1 MALTYN
7 NEARMTQIRLQF
19 SSTTPPGAITS
30 LRLLAL
36 VAVHGV
42 HDATRSHA
50 RELFSRHAR
59 PAVRL
64 AVAEHYGVRAARG
77 AFETVVDGAIDRL
90 RNAGGL
96 EVGVASDAAL
106 WQVIRAAVWPMTVTD
121 NQPELRV
128 PLVSGRTGVL
138 HNVGADEVTALL
150 RLVRPVL
157 GSEDFIALWI
167 AARGPALPD
176 VVAHER
182 AHRHFEKALLQWALE
197 RPAMRGYA
205 DHVATLVA

>member
-1 MALTYN
+1 
-7 NEARMTQIRLQF
+7 MTNTRLQV
-19 SSTTPPGAITS
+19 SPTTPPVAIPA

-36 VAVHGV
+36 VAVHGT
-42 HDATRSHA
+42 HGATRNHA
-50 RELFSRHAR
+50 RVLFARHAQ
-59 PAVRL
+59 PTIRL
-64 AVAEHYGVRAARG
+64 AAAEHYGLRAARG
-77 AFETVVDGAIDRL
+77 AFEHLVNRATDRL
-90 RNAGGL
+90 VNNGGL
-96 EVGVASDAAL
+96 EVGVASDASL
-106 WQVIRAAVWPMTVTD
+106 WQVIRAAVWPMTITD
-121 NQPELRV
+121 YQPELRV
-128 PLVSGRTGVL
+128 PRVSGRTGVL

-182 AHRHFEKALLQWALE
+182 AHRQFERALLQWALE

-205 DHVATLVA
+205 DHVARLVA

>member
-1 MALTYN
+1 MSPSLWCAHLALTYS
-7 NEARMTQIRLQF
+7 NEARMTHIRLQF
-19 SSTTPPGAITS
+19 SPTTPPGAITA

-42 HDATRSHA
+42 HDAIRSHA

-59 PAVRL
+59 PAIRL
-64 AVAEHYGVRAARG
+64 AVAEHYGARAARG
-77 AFETVVDGAIDRL
+77 AYEPVVDRAIDRL

-106 WQVIRAAVWPMTVTD
+106 WQVIRAAVWPMTVTED
-121 NQPELRV
+121 QPELRV
-128 PLVSGRTGVL
+128 PLVIGRTGVL

-167 AARGPALPD
+167 AARGPA
-176 VVAHER
+176 
-182 AHRHFEKALLQWALE
+182 
-197 RPAMRGYA
+197 
-205 DHVATLVA
+205 

>member
-1 MALTYN
+1 
-7 NEARMTQIRLQF
+7 MTHIRLQF
-19 SSTTPPGAITS
+19 SPTTPPGAITA

-42 HDATRSHA
+42 HGATRSHA
-50 RELFSRHAR
+50 HELFSRHAR

-77 AFETVVDGAIDRL
+77 GFEPVVDRAIDRL

-96 EVGVASDAAL
+96 EIGVESDAAL
-106 WQVIRAAVWPMTVTD
+106 WQVIRAAVWPMTLTD
-121 NQPELRV
+121 SQPERRV
-128 PLVSGRTGVL
+128 PGATRRTGVL
-138 HNVGADEVTALL
+138 HNIGADEVTALL

-176 VVAHER
+176 VVAQER
-182 AHRHFEKALLQWALE
+182 AHRQFERALLQWAIE
-197 RPAMRGYA
+197 RPALRGFA